1 MPNRSDVEQLLD
13 WEVFEAAKL
22 DQPVKVKQLIN
33 DGASPFY
40 AIQGAAL
47 GNKIDIVG
55 DLLEKSKLDKDT
67 QENTSQEY
75 QQQMINDA
83 VIGAARGGHKDL
95 VNQLLRDPWG
105 ANRVYAVRGAAQGG
119 SIKLVNELVNEYRK
133 MGLSK
138 NAIKEAQKEAMREA
152 IYGAALTGDTRNI
165 LDELIE
171 QAKIEKLLDR
181 KEGRKVAIKGAE
193 DGRNNDSLKLAE
205 KLKKEQKSARSKQ
218 RKKTAKIVG
227 TVAVVVVASALI
239 VGAVVVT
246 GGIGGAVIGGGVA
259 VGIGTLAATG
269 TLGTVTAAVGGA
281 IVGATGIAL
290 GAAEISTRQHKKKLE
305 NEVAKLKKK
314 AGGHEPIKKYK
325 SQEIKNITTST
336 PSIVRTLSQGDP
348 SLLLKYEPHHQNQ
361 CEEDKVK
368 GKITTPATKTKIARE
383 DTDRS
388 GEKSGPHHH

>member
-22 DQPVKVKQLIN
+22 DQRIKVSRLIN
-33 DGASPFY
+33 DGGASPFY
-40 AIQGAAL
+40 AIQGAAS
-47 GNKIDIVG
+47 GNKIDLVG

-119 SIKLVNELVNEYRK
+119 RIKLVNELVNEYRK

-152 IYGAALTGDTRNI
+152 IYGAALTGDTSDI
-165 LDELIE
+165 LDKLIE

-246 GGIGGAVIGGGVA
+246 GGIGAAVIGGGVA

-290 GAAEISTRQHKKKLE
+290 GAAEISTRQHKKELE
-305 NEVAKLKKK
+305 NEVAKLQKK
-314 AGGHEPIKKYK
+314 AVA
-325 SQEIKNITTST
+325 TST
-336 PSIVRTLSQGDP
+336 PGIARTLSPGNP
-348 SLLLKYEPHHQNQ
+348 SRSVTHEPHQNQ
-361 CEEDKVK
+361 GEEDKDK
-368 GKITTPATKTKIARE
+368 GSKITTPATETKIVERE

-388 GEKSGPHHH
+388 REESGHRQHH